1 MYTAKNRSKNEL
13 HFFTPDSSEGA
24 GKRLE
29 LETCLRRALERHEF
43 QMFYQPQVDLNGRL
57 ASLEALLVWD
67 APELGRVPPS
77 EFIPIAEETGMIL
90 PIGEWALHHSCKQIA
105 SWRAAGL
112 ATVPLAVNVSALQFA
127 QPDFVSTVA
136 DALSR
141 AAIPADCL
149 ELELTESLI
158 MRDVLASASRMRE
171 LREIGVKIAI
181 DDFGTG
187 YSSLSYLRR
196 LPADAL
202 KIDQSFL
209 QESEFGPATLALIK
223 SIVVLAH
230 NIGLS
235 VTAEGIETA
244 EQLQL
249 IRLAGCDR
257 AQGHLFG
264 PGLPPFAVEELLRGR

>member
-1 MYTAKNRSKNEL
+1 LTS
-13 HFFTPDSSEGA
+13 A
-24 GKRLE
+24 G
-29 LETCLRRALERHEF
+29 
-43 QMFYQPQVDLNGRL
+43 
-57 ASLEALLVWD
+57 
-67 APELGRVPPS
+67 
-77 EFIPIAEETGMIL
+77 
-90 PIGEWALHHSCKQIA
+90 
-105 SWRAAGL
+105 
-112 ATVPLAVNVSALQFA
+112 
-127 QPDFVSTVA
+127 
-136 DALSR
+136 
-141 AAIPADCL
+141 IPADCL

-196 LPADAL
+196 LPADSL

-209 QESEFGPATLALIK
+209 QESEFGPATLALVK

-235 VTAEGIETA
+235 VTAEGIETE

-264 PGLPPFAVEELLRGR
+264 AGLPPHAAEELLRIR